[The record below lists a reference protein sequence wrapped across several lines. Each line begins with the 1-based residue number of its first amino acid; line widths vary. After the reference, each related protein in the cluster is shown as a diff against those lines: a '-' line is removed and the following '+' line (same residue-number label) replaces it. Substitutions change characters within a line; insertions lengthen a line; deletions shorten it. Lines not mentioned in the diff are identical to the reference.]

1 MELVL
6 GDMAA
11 TEALGRRIAARL
23 SRGAAVLLSGDLGAG
38 KTALAR
44 ALLRAVC
51 GDPDMEVPSPSY
63 TLVQTYQAGALSI
76 HHFDLW
82 RLAGPDS
89 LLELGWDQALEDAV
103 VVEWPDRLGSLR
115 PNNALEVTLT
125 VLPDGGRL
133 ARLAGF
139 AV

>member
-1 MELVL
+1 VELVL